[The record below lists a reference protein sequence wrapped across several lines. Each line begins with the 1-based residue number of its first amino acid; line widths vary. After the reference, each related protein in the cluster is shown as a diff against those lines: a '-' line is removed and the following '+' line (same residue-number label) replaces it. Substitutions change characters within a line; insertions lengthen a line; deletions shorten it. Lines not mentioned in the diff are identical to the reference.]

1 MDRVGHED
9 AEVTQKIYT
18 HVTNS
23 MKTNII
29 EQLEGFYYF
38 WCW

>member
-9 AEVTQKIYT
+9 AEVTQKIDT
-18 HVTNS
+18 HVTSS

-29 EQLEGFYYF
+29 EQLEMSGL
-38 WCW
+38 